1 MDGRLLNIS
10 KEDVAGIIA
19 MNGPRSFFHTQTR
32 AFDQTSIDETS
43 APSIDSHRERFSDQ
57 NGGRKVRWKRRDEY
71 GIYKDKD
78 GYARAAD
85 GIIIP
90 VSRED
95 IRAILERSAMVGHTH
110 ISIPEYAEVPTTT
123 VPEHNTYSKTEIYE
137 LVEGIYRAIR
147 TVDDYFTKGLDDIY
161 YPFNNSIGWLTTRT
175 DEMKQDIAMIQ
186 EQHVIGAGTSKSI
199 DVDTKPSIDAR
210 LASFEDR
217 LQSFDYKLDG
227 VYYPLKYIIERLTT
241 MHG

>member
-1 MDGRLLNIS
+1 M
-10 KEDVAGIIA
+10 
-19 MNGPRSFFHTQTR
+19 
-32 AFDQTSIDETS
+32 
-43 APSIDSHRERFSDQ
+43 
-57 NGGRKVRWKRRDEY
+57 
-71 GIYKDKD
+71 
-78 GYARAAD
+78 
-85 GIIIP
+85 
-90 VSRED
+90 SRED

-123 VPEHNTYSKTEIYE
+123 MPEHNTYSKTEIYE

-147 TVDDYFTKGLDDIY
+147 TVDDYFTNGLDDIY